1 MSLRKYGRNSS
12 LSLTFGAVPRDYFCS
27 HILYLFGQMKLR
39 PNEKVDSIIEEFLN
53 EWLADSDNAS
63 KKVIKYPVSNERVVK
78 SHREFML
85 SYYDDSI
92 YAWIEPHLSEIRK
105 VCKVIGI
112 NKKWNDYYELHDEN
126 IVRIKEDFPPKKKDC
141 NANWPIVTLNEI

>member
-1 MSLRKYGRNSS
+1 
-12 LSLTFGAVPRDYFCS
+12 
-27 HILYLFGQMKLR
+27 MKLR
-39 PNEKVDSIIEEFLN
+39 PNEKLDSIIEEFLN

-78 SHREFML
+78 SHHREFMQITMMIPFTL
-85 SYYDDSI
+85 GLRRI
-92 YAWIEPHLSEIRK
+92 YLKSEK